1 MNVNGHSVVDVAT
14 VSTLIEQIN
23 ATTASARA
31 LLPNANAETV
41 ALFSRAYTAQR
52 EGMSPEAVR
61 YLSDQT
67 LIGTPQREA
76 YAREW
81 VAWAQVHLNTLR
93 SVVILASA
101 ATAEMLS
108 QAVSSEA
115 VGH

>member
-1 MNVNGHSVVDVAT
+1 MSG
-14 VSTLIEQIN
+14 LIEQIN

-41 ALFSRAYTAQR
+41 ALFSQAYTAQR
-52 EGMSPEAVR
+52 EGMSPEAIR
-61 YLSDQT
+61 YLTDPA
-67 LIGTPQREA
+67 LPGNPQREA

-81 VAWAQVHLNTLR
+81 VAWAQVHLNTLK

-101 ATAEMLS
+101 ATAESLA